1 MKQQSGFTLIELVMV
16 IVILGILA
24 ATALPK
30 FADMSG
36 NARVASV
43 NGLLG
48 AVRSA
53 STIVHAQALVNGQ
66 NGATATGS
74 VTLEGGTTQNTVY
87 SYPEDISVNNAVDS
101 TGFTF
106 NAGPPAT
113 FTLQTN
119 CLVSYTDPAAA
130 NAAPTITATT
140 SGC

>member
-1 MKQQSGFTLIELVMV
+1 MKTQSGFTLIELVMV

-24 ATALPK
+24 ATALPR

-36 NARVASV
+36 NARTASV
-43 NGLLG
+43 NGMLA

-66 NGATATGS
+66 SGSTATGT
-74 VTLEGGTTQNTVY
+74 VTLEGGVTQNTVF
-87 SYPEDISVNNAVDS
+87 SYPEDISINNAVDS

-106 NAGPPAT
+106 AAGPPAV
-113 FTLQTN
+113 FSLQTN
-119 CLVSYTDPAAA
+119 CSVSYTDPAAA
-130 NAAPTITATT
+130 DGTPTITVDT